1 MEQAFLDWVVAAI
14 FGVALGCAIFFN
26 L

>member
-1 MEQAFLDWVVAAI
+1 MEQAFLDWAVAAI